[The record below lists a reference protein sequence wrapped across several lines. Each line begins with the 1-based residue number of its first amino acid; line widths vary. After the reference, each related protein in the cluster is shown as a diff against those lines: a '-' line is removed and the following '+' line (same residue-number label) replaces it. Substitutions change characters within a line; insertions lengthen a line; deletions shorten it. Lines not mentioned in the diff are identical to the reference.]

1 MMRTPYELGDVNQ
14 LRLFHARIR
23 VPITVPACPQTRST
37 PFLLRVPSIREDVLG
52 LF

>member
-1 MMRTPYELGDVNQ
+1 MRAPDEQSDVNH

-37 PFLLRVPSIREDVLG
+37 PFLLRVPSIREDVLR